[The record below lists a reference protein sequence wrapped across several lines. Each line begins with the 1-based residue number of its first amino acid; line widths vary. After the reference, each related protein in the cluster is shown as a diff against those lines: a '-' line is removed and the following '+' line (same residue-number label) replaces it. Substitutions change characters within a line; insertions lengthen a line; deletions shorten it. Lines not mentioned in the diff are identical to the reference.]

1 MENVYVIGS
10 YSTQFKRWPEKSIK
24 DLTRMTYLGV
34 LQDAGIEPRDI
45 EFLWFSNT
53 GWGHDVPPL
62 ADDPGKPGQMNV
74 RGQTAFAPLVN
85 ENLFPVGVPCINVE
99 GACASGSL
107 AFHGAWKDILSGQ
120 ARVSLALGAEKTF
133 FPKHLELVL
142 KSFSD
147 GTDVEE
153 LPRLADQLG
162 EICRECGKDWS
173 TAGGHTIFMD
183 IYAILGAWHMWKWGT
198 TREQIAHVAS
208 KNHWHGSMNPLAQY
222 QFEVPVAKILADY
235 EVSWPLTRSMCA
247 PLGDGA
253 AAALLCSEDYL
264 QTLPRAVKERAVKVL
279 ASSVAGGRRRGMLE
293 TGVSQIA
300 ARKAY
305 RIAGIGPDQVDL
317 AEVHDATAVGEILQT
332 EALGFCAPGQ
342 GGNYAESGATRY
354 DGKRPVNTSG
364 GLESKGHPIGATG
377 LSQINEIV
385 TQLRRE
391 AKARQVKKADI
402 GLIEN
407 GGGIVSVEEFCCAV
421 TLLQK
426 TNF

>member
-1 MENVYVIGS
+1 MGDVYVIGS

-24 DLTRMTYLGV
+24 DLTRMAYLGV
-34 LQDAGIEPRDI
+34 LQDAGIEPPDI

-53 GWGHDVPPL
+53 GWGHEVPP
-62 ADDPGKPGQMNV
+62 AGGDPGRPGQMNV
-74 RGQTAFAPLVN
+74 RGQSAFGPLVK
-85 ENLFPVGVPCINVE
+85 EKLFPGGVPCINVE

-120 ARVSLALGAEKTF
+120 TSVSLALGAEKTF
-133 FPKHLELVL
+133 FPNHLELVI
-142 KSFSD
+142 KSFID

-153 LPRLADQLG
+153 LPNLSKQLG
-162 EICRECGKDWS
+162 EVCRECGKEWS
-173 TAGGHTIFMD
+173 TAANHTIFMD
-183 IYAILGAWHMWKWGT
+183 MYAMLGAWHMWKWGT
-198 TREQIAHVAS
+198 TREQIAQVAS
-208 KNHWHGSMNPLAQY
+208 KNHWHGSQNPLAQY

-264 QTLPRAVKERAVKVL
+264 QKLPRAIRERAVKVL
-279 ASSVAGGRRRGMLE
+279 ASAVAGGRCRGMME
-293 TGVSQIA
+293 AGVSEIA

-332 EALGFCAPGQ
+332 EAMGFCAIGQ
-342 GGNYAESGATRY
+342 GGRYAESGHTRC
-354 DGKRPVNTSG
+354 DGKRPMNTSG

-385 TQLRRE
+385 TQLRGE
-391 AKARQVKKADI
+391 AGKRQVRKADI

-407 GGGIVSVEEFCCAV
+407 GGGMISVEEFCCAV

-426 TNF
+426 PNH